1 MEYHQARTYCRWYY
15 FHNTGSLFLVLLLV
29 QHIGGV
35 LTLIKGM
42 SSNPAH
48 RKFGIIVSNL
58 GRIISV
64 FGLILA
70 GQDQRLIIGAAVLAL
85 LMLVLSAKKLFG
97 SQIKKASTSNQATP
111 NTETDRQRSPPR
123 DVKRD

>member
-1 MEYHQARTYCRWYY
+1 MEYHQTRTHRRWYY
-15 FHNTGSLFLVLLLV
+15 LLNAGSLFLLLLLV
-29 QHIGGV
+29 QHVGGV

-48 RKFGIIVSNL
+48 RKFGIIVSNM
-58 GRIISV
+58 GRIIAV

-70 GQDQRLIIGAAVLAL
+70 QQDQRLIIGAATLAF
-85 LMLVLSAKKLFG
+85 LMFILTVKKLF
-97 SQIKKASTSNQATP
+97 SSKPKVSDPNQETST
-111 NTETDRQRSPPR
+111 TETGRQRSPPR

>member
-1 MEYHQARTYCRWYY
+1 M
-15 FHNTGSLFLVLLLV
+15 LLLV
-29 QHIGGV
+29 QHVGGV

-48 RKFGIIVSNL
+48 RKFGIIVSNM
-58 GRIISV
+58 GRIIAV

-70 GQDQRLIIGAAVLAL
+70 QQDQRLIIGAATLAF
-85 LMLVLSAKKLFG
+85 LMFILTVKKLF
-97 SQIKKASTSNQATP
+97 SSKPKVSDPNQETST
-111 NTETDRQRSPPR
+111 TETGRQRSPPR